1 MFTMLKEVIV
11 DLVSGEG
18 SIQERFGRAFQ
29 KVSEF
34 VIPMIMNTFEA
45 IVAGVPKMLSAFQE
59 AVNKPEVKASINSAI
74 KTVAETIKS
83 ALQNPNVQKT
93 VGAGLIYVLGK
104 GLVTS
109 AIAAAPGM
117 LLSLL
122 GVLKTAFLGSS
133 FVASIGSSLIDRT
146 HSCIWVCINPS
157 RLGSS
162 DRYAGCRNRHGIF

>member
-1 MFTMLKEVIV
+1 M
-11 DLVSGEG
+11 
-18 SIQERFGRAFQ
+18 QAW
-29 KVSEF
+29 
-34 VIPMIMNTFEA
+34 
-45 IVAGVPKMLSAFQE
+45 PKMLSAFQE

-133 FVASIGSSLIDRT
+133 FVASIGSSLMT
-146 HSCIWVCINPS
+146 GLTAAFGYVSTPVGWVAAIVTLVAGIGMAFSKFDLATKFNGMIQKYIVEPLKDTFLGGLVSGTRRHLC
-157 RLGSS
+157 RL
-162 DRYAGCRNRHGIF
+162 I